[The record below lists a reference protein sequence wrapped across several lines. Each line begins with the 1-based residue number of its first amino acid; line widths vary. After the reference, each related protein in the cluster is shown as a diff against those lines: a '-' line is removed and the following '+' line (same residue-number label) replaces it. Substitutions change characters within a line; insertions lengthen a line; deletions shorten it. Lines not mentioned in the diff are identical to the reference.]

1 MADWFKFYCD
11 ELDKEEFIAAWD
23 ECPSLPVILI
33 WARAQA
39 TKAKDSTFQLRNK
52 YQIVGL
58 CKKLRITEHE
68 LQSGLQ
74 LLVSIGYIELIN
86 ETVKILGWDKL
97 QSKYLY
103 EQTRK
108 GKKQITETSTTT
120 HKLPTNYSQTT
131 HIVNTENPQTTLGGE
146 ERRGEERRR
155 EEKRGGEKEFELLQK
170 HGLADPLLFSFF
182 IELKNLYKDM
192 NISISSPVATV
203 NALKQVLAT
212 GDSQEI
218 IKKRLHKAMF
228 DSQYKIKVT
237 QHGFGLLN
245 FCERYFKIRKEFY
258 FPSEPELIKQT
269 ESVGIPC
276 PPEIRQAMR
285 QKLGIQPV
293 V

>member
-74 LLVSIGYIELIN
+74 LLVSIGYIEISE
-86 ETVKILGWDKL
+86 ETVKIVNWDKL

-108 GKKQITETSTTT
+108 VKKQITETT
-120 HKLPTNYSQTT
+120 HKLPINYPQTT
-131 HIVNTENPQTTLGGE
+131 HIVNTENSQSTLGGE
-146 ERRGEERRR
+146 ESRGEERRR
-155 EEKRGGEKEFELLQK
+155 EKIIGGEKDFELLQK
-170 HGLADPLLFSFF
+170 HDLADPPLFSFY
-182 IELKNLYKDM
+182 IELKNLYKSM
-192 NISISSPVATV
+192 NISISSPVATA
-203 NALKQVLAT
+203 NALKQVLRT
-212 GDSQEI
+212 GDSEDI

-237 QHGFGLLN
+237 QSGFGLLN
-245 FCERYFKIRKEFY
+245 FCERYFKIRKEF
-258 FPSEPELIKQT
+258 PEPVISEPSKQS
-269 ESVGIPC
+269 ESLGIPC
-276 PPEIRQAMR
+276 PPELKQAMR
-285 QKLGIQPV
+285 HKLGIKPFV
-293 V
+293 

>member
-1 MADWFKFYCD
+1 
-11 ELDKEEFIAAWD
+11 
-23 ECPSLPVILI
+23 
-33 WARAQA
+33 
-39 TKAKDSTFQLRNK
+39 
-52 YQIVGL
+52 
-58 CKKLRITEHE
+58 
-68 LQSGLQ
+68 
-74 LLVSIGYIELIN
+74 VSIGYIELIN

-120 HKLPTNYSQTT
+120 HKVPTKYPQTT
-131 HIVNTENPQTTLGGE
+131 YIVNTENPQSTLGGE
-146 ERRGEERRR
+146 ERRR
-155 EEKRGGEKEFELLQK
+155 EEIRGGEKEFELLQK
-170 HGLADPLLFSFF
+170 HDLVDPPLFSFF

-212 GDSQEI
+212 GDSQDI
-218 IKKRLHKAMF
+218 IKKRLLKAMF

-237 QHGFGLLN
+237 QNGFGLLN

-258 FPSEPELIKQT
+258 FPLEPELIKQT

-276 PPEIRQAMR
+276 PPEIRLAMR